1 MNNTIQMY
9 VQQGWD
15 STKDDDPMW
24 DLLNRLLDFNP
35 TNRITASEA
44 LKHPWFKS
52 EFQSLTF
59 IFAFS

>member
-1 MNNTIQMY
+1 MNNMLQMY

-35 TNRITASEA
+35 TNRITASASEA

-52 EFQSLTF
+52 EF
-59 IFAFS
+59 